1 MVFFI
6 EQTDGKNVGNR
17 GETLENV
24 FFRNILV
31 KIVMYLLIENAG
43 LIKS

>member
-1 MVFFI
+1 M
-6 EQTDGKNVGNR
+6 EKNLGKRV
-17 GETLENV
+17 ETFENV